1 VPLGKENYR
10 STSDFRL
17 ILRIVRNQAAAEDLV
32 QETFLR
38 VWNRAQNPDAHKDAL
53 GPWLLAVARNRALD
67 YVRSQEGRDSRLA
80 VFEENE
86 NQRQY
91 AGLETGASFA
101 EQARRAK
108 QALAQLPENQR
119 KAIELA
125 CFDGLSQTE
134 MAAKLGQPPGTVKT
148 LVRSA
153 LAGLRKG
160 MEARAAE

>member
-1 VPLGKENYR
+1 M
-10 STSDFRL
+10 
-17 ILRIVRNQAAAEDLV
+17 
-32 QETFLR
+32 
-38 VWNRAQNPDAHKDAL
+38 
-53 GPWLLAVARNRALD
+53 LAVARNRALD